1 MKPLRFKDILI
12 KLNKKNVFPF
22 QGSENVNTSDWPSL
36 AEVIQPSTST
46 SLKATSKSNSKTNSN
61 SNSKN
66 DSENSSV
73 DGDEVAAANDQSKE
87 NKNCNVENR

>member
-1 MKPLRFKDILI
+1 MFPL
-12 KLNKKNVFPF
+12 

-46 SLKATSKSNSKTNSN
+46 SLKASTSKSNSKSNSN